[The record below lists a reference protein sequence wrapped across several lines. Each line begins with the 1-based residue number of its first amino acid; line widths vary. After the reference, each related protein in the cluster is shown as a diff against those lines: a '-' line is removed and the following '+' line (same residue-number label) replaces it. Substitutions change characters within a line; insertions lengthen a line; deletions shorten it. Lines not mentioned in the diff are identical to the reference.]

1 MVQWLGPGAFTV
13 RVLGSIPGQG
23 TKIPHTSQ
31 KKKKRLFAWNPASA
45 SPRVTSLY
53 PHVHRSLGLRT
64 GHRKAKLSALFV
76 GL

>member
-23 TKIPHTSQ
+23 TKIPTHKS
-31 KKKKRLFAWNPASA
+31 KKKRLFAWNPVSA
-45 SPRVTSLY
+45 SPRVTALY
-53 PHVHRSLGLRT
+53 PHVHRFLGLRT